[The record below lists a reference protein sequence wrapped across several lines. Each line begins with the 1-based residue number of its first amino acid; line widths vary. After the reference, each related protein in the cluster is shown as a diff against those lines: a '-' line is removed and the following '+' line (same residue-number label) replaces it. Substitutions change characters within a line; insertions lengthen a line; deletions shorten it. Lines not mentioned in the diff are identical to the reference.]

1 MAIVRLLLFAAL
13 AVIAGALVLY
23 AVKRDRRYLRFIVE
37 VAKYTVIALLA
48 ILLGFA
54 AQRLFGLS
62 LGGVFSASAR
72 PPFPARERLLER
84 TVRQTVSEV
93 EQCHGPVGIQLM

>member
-23 AVKRDRRYLRFIVE
+23 AVKRDRRYLRFIIE

-48 ILLGFA
+48 VLLTFA
-54 AQRLFGLS
+54 AQRLFGIPF
-62 LGGVFSASAR
+62 GGAFSASAS
-72 PPFPARERLLER
+72 PPSPARKRLLER
-84 TVRQTVSEV
+84 AVRQAVGKV
-93 EQCHGPVGIQLM
+93 EQGAGGLRIRLM

>member
-48 ILLGFA
+48 ILLAFA
-54 AQRLFGLS
+54 AQRLFGIS
-62 LGGVFSASAR
+62 FGGAFSASAS

-84 TVRQTVSEV
+84 AVPQAVGQV
-93 EQCHGPVGIQLM
+93 EQRGGAARIQLM